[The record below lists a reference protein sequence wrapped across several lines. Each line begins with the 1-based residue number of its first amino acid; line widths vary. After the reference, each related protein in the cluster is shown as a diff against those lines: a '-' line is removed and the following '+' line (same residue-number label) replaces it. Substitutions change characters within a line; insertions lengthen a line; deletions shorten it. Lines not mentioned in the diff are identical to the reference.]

1 MLPRIGRQGL
11 RCSMGDKKGDLKM
24 LNRLDSER
32 IMTDIAR
39 HIKAGV
45 PYIDA
50 VVEYALKNEL
60 EIEVVGEIVR
70 KSPLLKAKIYREA
83 EDLNMVEK
91 LVRLPV

>member
-1 MLPRIGRQGL
+1 
-11 RCSMGDKKGDLKM
+11 MGDKKSDLKV
-24 LNRLDSER
+24 LNRLNSER
-32 IMTDIAR
+32 IMLEIKR
-39 HIKAGV
+39 HIDAGV

-50 VVEYALKNEL
+50 VVEYAEKNSL

-83 EDLNMVEK
+83 EELNMVEK